1 MDTATV
7 ATIVGAVGT
16 GAGAVVGAL
25 GGWWGRR
32 RAEARADRLEAREIH
47 RAEKDAETAA
57 ISERDQLIRTITDT
71 LVEPLR
77 QEVATLRSR
86 LEKAE
91 ESIATLEDRND
102 RLVAFTYKL
111 IGIIRKV
118 GAIDEISPA
127 DVPPGIHI

>member
-1 MDTATV
+1 METTTV
-7 ATIVGAVGT
+7 ATIVGSL
-16 GAGAVVGAL
+16 GAGGGALLGAL

-77 QEVATLRSR
+77 QEVATLRNR

-111 IGIIRKV
+111 IGIIRQV